1 MAQVEHI
8 TINNASRK
16 VLDRMRQIG
25 HKKAERLQKIQEQW
39 DAGKYLEPL
48 SVRDEERTKSLTITN
63 TKLD

>member
-25 HKKAERLQKIQEQW
+25 HKKAERLQEIQEQW
-39 DAGKYLEPL
+39 DAGKYSNIEVIQL
-48 SVRDEERTKSLTITN
+48 
-63 TKLD
+63 

>member
-25 HKKAERLQKIQEQW
+25 HKKAERLLEIQKQW
-39 DAGKYLEPL
+39 DAGKYSNIEVIQL
-48 SVRDEERTKSLTITN
+48 
-63 TKLD
+63 